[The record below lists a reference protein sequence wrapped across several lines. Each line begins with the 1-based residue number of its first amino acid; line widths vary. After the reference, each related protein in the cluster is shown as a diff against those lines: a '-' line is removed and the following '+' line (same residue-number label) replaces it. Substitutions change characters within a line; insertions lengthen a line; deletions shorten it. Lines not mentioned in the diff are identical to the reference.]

1 VEKLDDAK
9 LVAEALEKYGPC
21 LRNAKIDLREVYDV
35 WRHRNGA
42 TVIGTKPV
50 EIPSL
55 TPFSQIPYTVRHSAF
70 TIVHDGGVEVVNV
83 GLVGEVDEGEVVV
96 RMESFCPPAFLF
108 GSQKCNCADQWAVAR
123 EMAGRLKRGFALVY
137 LDAQAGMGA
146 GNTEGV
152 FAPDLY
158 ARAVMRQM
166 GESSLGLSIAE
177 GYEQLGIARDG
188 REGFG
193 YEVPAIVLSCL
204 GVSKEVALMTNNLKK
219 VAGFT
224 QNGFSVRRIKLLG
237 KISKEGFDQ
246 ALQRKEMFGHQGIDA
261 EIVEIEDEISRLQ
274 HSLK

>member
-1 VEKLDDAK
+1 MKKINDPSDLAK
-9 LVAEALEKYGPC
+9 VLAQYGPC

-35 WRHRNGA
+35 WRHKSGA

-70 TIVHDGGVEVVNV
+70 TIVHGGGVDVANV
-83 GLVGEVDEGEVVV
+83 GLVNKVDDGEVVV

-123 EMAGRLKRGFALVY
+123 EMAGRSKRGFALVY
-137 LDAQAGMGA
+137 LDTQAGMGA
-146 GNTEGV
+146 GSTEGV

-166 GESSLGLSIAE
+166 GESTLGLSIAE
-177 GYEQLGIARDG
+177 GYEKLGIAKDG

-193 YEVPAIVLSCL
+193 YEVPAIVLACM
-204 GVSKEVALMTNNLKK
+204 GVSKEVALLTNNPKK

-224 QNGFSVRRIKLLG
+224 KNGFSVRRVKLVG
-237 KISKEGFDQ
+237 KMEKEGFAQ
-246 ALQRKEMFGHQGIDA
+246 ALQRKEVYGHEGIDA
-261 EIVEIEDEISRLQ
+261 EIVSVDDEISRLD
-274 HSLK
+274 SVLN